1 MTHQRDQRR
10 SLNSS
15 WENELTKSRFNR
27 FTFYHTLFLLLLLFL
42 LHFFGF
48 SSLLAPLRLSNKRK
62 PAIARVGQKWA
73 AKPTKHRQHGQ
84 QQQQR
89 RLWQRPRLVAFAGQW
104 HFKATTTTT
113 AAIATERVRRRR
125 RLRSCVACYRRRKVP
140 EKMLTLHFYPV
151 GQQQK
156 QQRQN

>member
-84 QQQQR
+84 QQRQQQR
-89 RLWQRPRLVAFAGQW
+89 GGHCGSGPDLWHLLVNDIL
-104 HFKATTTTT
+104 K
-113 AAIATERVRRRR
+113 
-125 RLRSCVACYRRRKVP
+125 L
-140 EKMLTLHFYPV
+140 
-151 GQQQK
+151 QQQK
-156 QQRQN
+156 QQQLRLPLRECDVDGDCGLALRAIEEEKCRKKC